1 MYSNFKL
8 KKPSEKKFGYTISL
22 ILIIITF
29 YIYIFHNNFLEVLII
44 SSFLLTMTTFLKP
57 SVLRILNNLWFKFG
71 MLLGLVVSPIVLLII
86 YLTTFFP
93 IGIILKILNK
103 DLLLLK
109 KQKSSKTYWIK
120 YNDDDNKSMKN
131 QF

>member
-1 MYSNFKL
+1 IMFSNFKL

-44 SSFLLTMTTFLKP
+44 SSFLLTMVTFLKP
-57 SVLRILNNLWFKFG
+57 SVLRLLNYLWFKFG

-109 KQKSSKTYWIK
+109 KQKSSKT
-120 YNDDDNKSMKN
+120 
-131 QF
+131 

>member
-1 MYSNFKL
+1 MHSNFKL

-44 SSFLLTMTTFLKP
+44 SSFLLTMVTFLKP
-57 SVLRILNNLWFKFG
+57 SVLRLLNNLWFKFG

-93 IGIILKILNK
+93 IGIILKIFNK